1 MSGFLSIFIVVFI
14 LVLAAVCALVVLRML
29 GSARQLDAPRFPRHR
44 TRHHYAPSH
53 PASGTGAHPGR
64 GEYHP

>member
-1 MSGFLSIFIVVFI
+1 MSGFLAIFIVVFV
-14 LVLAAVCALVVLRML
+14 LLLAAVCALLVLRIL
-29 GSARQLDAPRFPRHR
+29 GSARQLDGPRFPRHR

-53 PASGTGAHPGR
+53 SATDTGTQPGR